1 MDQVIV
7 NLLNFRIPVPD
18 LFEERSCLRK
28 NDEPREAKSNKGI
41 ENEYDDDYSDYYSY
55 DDTTNEP
62 KSCGDIG
69 KYNNSVYED
78 NQKLLYK
85 ELPRETYC
93 EFVEELETTCFE
105 QSLLEI
111 WMYDEDTIKGLTSN
125 DILYAVNVLDRSPY
139 FGFKYNYEKL
149 LGSIKRNSTGH
160 IVGAEAALYNFN
172 TVVDVTK
179 VANDSF
185 QIGNDPKKIL
195 DVDNIKWQDEG
206 IRIALLADS
215 NSSNTGIYIVYNTD
229 YLFRYFRSFS
239 IQF

>member
-1 MDQVIV
+1 M
-7 NLLNFRIPVPD
+7 
-18 LFEERSCLRK
+18 
-28 NDEPREAKSNKGI
+28 
-41 ENEYDDDYSDYYSY
+41 
-55 DDTTNEP
+55 
-62 KSCGDIG
+62 
-69 KYNNSVYED
+69 
-78 NQKLLYK
+78 LYK

-206 IRIALLADS
+206 IRVALLADS
-215 NSSNTGIYIVYNTD
+215 NSSNTGTFIVYNPD
-229 YLFRYFRSFS
+229 YFISYF
-239 IQF
+239 